1 MGRASDKY
9 VAAYLSRLRGPG
21 MPWRQLVVFIVVVV
35 MIAFSARQPRTEGQ
49 LTERGRRGGVKIL
62 QSGHLLWCAI
72 GLPRAAWFQ
81 TGRKRAM
88 SVDIGDER
96 GDARVQRG
104 PRVGGYVSYD
114 VRGQSGL
121 RVDDFEGHAWLP
133 GHGSRR
139 RLESMRRVYLELRDI
154 YPVVL

>member
-21 MPWRQLVVFIVVVV
+21 MPWKKLAVFIVAVV
-35 MIAFSARQPRTEGQ
+35 MIVFSARHARTEGQ
-49 LTERGRRGGVKIL
+49 LTERGRRGGVKNL

-72 GLPRAAWFQ
+72 GLPRAVWFQ

-96 GDARVQRG
+96 GDAGVQRA
-104 PRVGGYVSYD
+104 PRVGV
-114 VRGQSGL
+114 
-121 RVDDFEGHAWLP
+121 
-133 GHGSRR
+133 
-139 RLESMRRVYLELRDI
+139 M
-154 YPVVL
+154 